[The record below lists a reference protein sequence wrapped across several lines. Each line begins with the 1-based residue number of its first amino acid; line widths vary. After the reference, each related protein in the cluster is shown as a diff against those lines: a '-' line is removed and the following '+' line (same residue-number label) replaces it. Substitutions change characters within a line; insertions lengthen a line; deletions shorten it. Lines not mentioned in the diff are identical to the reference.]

1 MKRFALLQVVEMPKQ
16 KQGIHSSGVVAS
28 SLKEPSGQ
36 TDPVLLTKRM
46 VSGIAKVEP
55 RLFNASQL

>member
-1 MKRFALLQVVEMPKQ
+1 MPKQ

-36 TDPVLLTKRM
+36 TDPVLLTIRM

-55 RLFNASQL
+55 RLFSASQL